1 MKIAQISDVHSADLE
16 GPLRAALEEA
26 APDLIVMTGDL
37 VNREDRDLSRALSL
51 ARMAAETAPSFFA
64 PGNHEV
70 DNLCWPELRDGL
82 EEAGVQVLEDRAV
95 LRNFRGEAVNLV
107 GLWDINHDPL
117 GQAHARETL
126 PERVRAL
133 CREGALNVLLSHR
146 PGLLEEYGTGG
157 ADVVFCGHAHGGQVR
172 LPLVGPVFAPD
183 EGLFPKHT
191 AGVYRTG
198 ETRMVGAD
206 VVFCGHAHG
215 GQVRLPL
222 VGPVFAPD
230 EGLFPK
236 HTAGVYRTG
245 ETRMVVSRGLG
256 NGTPYPRLWNGPEL
270 VVVTMPDEGLFPK
283 HTAGV
288 YRTGETRMVVSR
300 GLGNG
305 TPYPRL
311 WNGPELVVVTM
322 RRTGT

>member
-1 MKIAQISDVHSADLE
+1 MRSGREKAWKWAAFLLAAGAAAAGGWAWAMQGELTTARYEVPLPVGLEGLDGVKIAQISDVHSADLE

-51 ARMAAETAPSFFA
+51 ARMAAETAPAFFA

-70 DNLCWPELRDGL
+70 DNPCWPELRDGL

-95 LRNFRGEAVNLV
+95 LWSLRGEGVNLM
-107 GLWDINHDPL
+107 GLWDVTHDPL
-117 GQAHARETL
+117 GWAHAQAAL

-133 CREGALNVLLSHR
+133 RREGALNVLLSHR
-146 PGLLEEYGTGG
+146 PSLLEEYGAGG

-172 LPLVGPVFAPD
+172 LPLAGPVFAPD

-191 AGVYRTG
+191 AGVYQ
-198 ETRMVGAD
+198 A
-206 VVFCGHAHG
+206 
-215 GQVRLPL
+215 
-222 VGPVFAPD
+222 
-230 EGLFPK
+230 
-236 HTAGVYRTG
+236 G

-270 VVVTMPDEGLFPK
+270 VVVTMK
-283 HTAGV
+283 RAG
-288 YRTGETRMVVSR
+288 T
-300 GLGNG
+300 
-305 TPYPRL
+305 
-311 WNGPELVVVTM
+311 
-322 RRTGT
+322 

>member
-1 MKIAQISDVHSADLE
+1 MVSKRVTVAHPQGLHMRPAQLLVSAMGRHPCEVTILAE
-16 GPLRAALEEA
+16 GRRINGKSILSILSACIRQGSEIELICSGAGERAALEEA

-51 ARMAAETAPSFFA
+51 ARMAAETAPAFFA

-70 DNLCWPELRDGL
+70 DSPCWPELRDGL
-82 EEAGVQVLEDRAV
+82 EAAGVQVLEDRAV
-95 LRNFRGEAVNLV
+95 LRNFRGEAVNLE
-107 GLWDINHDPL
+107 GLWDLNHDPL

-126 PERVRAL
+126 PERIRVL

-146 PGLLEEYGTGG
+146 PGLLEEYG
-157 ADVVFCGHAHGGQVR
+157 
-172 LPLVGPVFAPD
+172 
-183 EGLFPKHT
+183 
-191 AGVYRTG
+191 AG
-198 ETRMVGAD
+198 GAD

-270 VVVTMPDEGLFPK
+270 VVVTM
-283 HTAGV
+283 
-288 YRTGETRMVVSR
+288 
-300 GLGNG
+300 
-305 TPYPRL
+305 
-311 WNGPELVVVTM
+311 